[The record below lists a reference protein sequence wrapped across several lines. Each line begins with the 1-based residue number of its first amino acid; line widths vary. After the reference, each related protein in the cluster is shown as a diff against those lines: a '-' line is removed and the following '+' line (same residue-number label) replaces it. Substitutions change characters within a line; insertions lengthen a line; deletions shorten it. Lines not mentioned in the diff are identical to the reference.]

1 MGSGSFYQNKCLDF
15 TYEEKMRFEMVM
27 PKMGESITEGTILKW
42 LKFVGDTVKKDET
55 ILEISTDKVDS
66 EIPTPVPGTIIEIL
80 AAENE
85 TVDVG
90 EAIAIIETEA
100 RVSGE
105 TETAKPESEAK
116 IKTEPVA
123 KPLKELTKVKSAS
136 KKSGNRFYSPLV
148 MKIAA
153 EENISMN
160 ELETIEGSGLN
171 GRVSKKDVLSYL
183 KNRNV
188 FQRTDPNLN
197 LAVPFSKEM
206 DVIPMDNMRK
216 MIAEHMIHSKQTS
229 AHVSLYTEVDMHNIF
244 QIRERNKTA
253 FNVREGFSLTYT
265 GFIVE
270 ATIKA
275 LKEFPVVNAS
285 IENDNILLKKFY
297 NIGVA
302 VAVENGLLVPNIFN
316 ADEKN
321 LVGLA
326 RSVNDLA
333 GRARTKKLLPDEISN
348 GTFSI
353 SNFGVYGVSVGFP
366 IINQPQVAILG
377 VGAIKKRPVV
387 INDAI
392 AIRPIMYLSLTIDHR
407 LIDGATGSLF
417 LERIREHLEAY
428 DPEMTI

>member
-1 MGSGSFYQNKCLDF
+1 MK
-15 TYEEKMRFEMVM
+15 FEMLM

-42 LKFVGDTVKKDET
+42 LKSVGDIVENDET

-66 EIPTPVPGTIIEIL
+66 EIPTPVPGKIIELL
-80 AAENE
+80 ANEND

-90 EAIAIIETEA
+90 VAIAIIETEA
-100 RVSGE
+100 KAGGE
-105 TETAKPESEAK
+105 IETAKTE
-116 IKTEPVA
+116 IKAEPNA
-123 KPLKELTKVKSAS
+123 ETLKESIQTKSVP
-136 KKSGNRFYSPLV
+136 KKSGNRFYSPVV

-153 EENISMN
+153 EENISMD
-160 ELETIEGSGLN
+160 ELETIPGSGLN
-171 GRVSKKDVLSYL
+171 GRVSKKDVLAWL
-183 KNRNV
+183 QNRAG
-188 FQRTDPNLN
+188 TDTRERRPQTVVSSS
-197 LAVPFSKEM
+197 AEM

-216 MIAEHMIHSKQTS
+216 MIAQHMIHSKQTS

-244 QIRERNKTA
+244 QIRERNKAA
-253 FNVREGFSLTYT
+253 FKQREGFGLTYT

-270 ATIKA
+270 ATVKA

-333 GRARTKKLLPDEISN
+333 VRARTKKIMPDEMNN

-428 DPEMTI
+428 DPKMTI